1 MAQDFTALSTT
12 ELYAAL
18 LTHINDRDAALAL
31 GLDPATTTVTNPL
44 TNSVRWNSANRYWEK
59 FGGVSWAP
67 LASSYAIN
75 ITGTAPWAGITGKP
89 ATVTGYGITDGI
101 TTANIGAQ
109 HVTNSDQLGGQVPSY
124 YQTALGFTPVQQGG
138 GTGQG
143 TNKVYVGWN
152 AAGLYLQVDATN
164 YAAVWP
170 IGISGN
176 AATATTAGTVTTAA
190 QPNITSVGTLTS
202 LAVSGVATLGAGA
215 TLGTPASGNLVNCT
229 YSMPVGALVDF
240 PVATPPAGYLARP
253 LAAGAAASGI
263 YPAQVSLIS
272 AYPALAAFLGTTW
285 GGNGVT
291 TFGIPWCIRGGVDVQ
306 ASGNV
311 GSTTHGENL
320 AHSHSL
326 VTHCITSNSDGTVIL
341 SSTNA
346 ATYNGAVIFASGGVD
361 NLAAGNYV
369 LKCIKY

>member
-67 LASSYAIN
+67 LASPYAIN

-124 YQTALGFTPVQQGG
+124 YQAALGFTPVQQGG

-202 LAVSGVATLGAGA
+202 LAVSGVATLGAGSILGGMSAITNSLAANVNLNNIANYFDGPSVAQGTVGTWFVSGTITVFDNSAGGGRFIVKLWDGTTVIEATEFDTAQNKIGTASLSGIAVNPAGNLRISVKDASSTSA
-215 TLGTPASGNLVNCT
+215 TLLANETGTGKDSTITA
-229 YSMPVGALVDF
+229 
-240 PVATPPAGYLARP
+240 
-253 LAAGAAASGI
+253 
-263 YPAQVSLIS
+263 
-272 AYPALAAFLGTTW
+272 
-285 GGNGVT
+285 
-291 TFGIPWCIRGGVDVQ
+291 IRIG
-306 ASGNV
+306 
-311 GSTTHGENL
+311 
-320 AHSHSL
+320 
-326 VTHCITSNSDGTVIL
+326 
-341 SSTNA
+341 
-346 ATYNGAVIFASGGVD
+346 
-361 NLAAGNYV
+361 
-369 LKCIKY
+369 